1 MAGLNGLPSELI
13 ANIFTFLNDA
23 DVFATRQTCHAIER
37 ASIAHFGHRFFRKI
51 GFMITTPSLN
61 TLTSISNHKDLQK
74 YIQHLWFNPDCFT
87 FIRPDCAP
95 DPQDEPPNPSEPD
108 SILQLLSPSDRK
120 SYTAYQT
127 VKRDHSRLLHACGK
141 ELQQVLTVIFATL
154 PNLKIIGM
162 RRSEDHAPWG
172 WKALKHAVGQDPRE
186 LGPPPSGPSNS
197 LSAPTKLFLA
207 IINSVAA
214 TDIKLRRF
222 YTDAIEIDNV
232 RPELLTQDTLNKACG
247 SIWYLELNVSRA
259 WLMQR
264 SATNP
269 YSRVTDEENYGEGL
283 VKLLKATTE
292 LREIGLQIF
301 PSLQQGYKPEMRAR
315 GKLETW
321 RKSMEYLCMRNV
333 VLNVQLLN
341 LTRVKLE
348 KLITSPDML
357 VQFLQPSAENLT
369 SLKLQDIRLLSDDD
383 NPKPWRTFFA
393 FLLDYCPKLDFLLFY
408 HLLYDGGGV
417 YFVKG
422 APESQ
427 PVDPDTLGR
436 IAQDNGAFRPYE
448 HITLQVSGREE
459 VKVKLGEVV
468 EGHYYDQAGYS
479 YELDEGEWH
488 TDTSDEEW

>member
-1 MAGLNGLPSELI
+1 MAGLSGLPSELI
-13 ANIFTFLNDA
+13 AHIFTFLDDA

-51 GFMITTPSLN
+51 GFMITSPSLD
-61 TLTSISNHKDLQK
+61 TLTSISKHEDLRK
-74 YIQHLWFNPDCFT
+74 YIQHVWFNPDCFT

-108 SILQLLSPSDRK
+108 SILQLLSPGDRK
-120 SYTAYQT
+120 SYMAYQT
-127 VKRDHSRLLHACGK
+127 VKEDHSQLLHACGK
-141 ELQQVLTVIFATL
+141 ELQQTLTTIFATL

-172 WKALKHAVGQDPRE
+172 WKALKSAVGQDPRE

-207 IINSVAA
+207 IVNAVAV
-214 TDIKLRRF
+214 TEIRLRRF

-232 RPELLTQDTLNKACG
+232 RPECITQDTLSKACG

-264 SATNP
+264 SAHT
-269 YSRVTDEENYGEGL
+269 YSRVTDEDNYGDGL

-301 PSLQQGYKPEMRAR
+301 PSLQQGYKPELRAR

-321 RKSMEYLCMRNV
+321 RKTMSYLCMQNV
-333 VLNVQLLN
+333 VRNVQLLN

-348 KLITSPDML
+348 KIITSPDML
-357 VQFLQPSAENLT
+357 VRFLQPSAEKVT
-369 SLKLQDIRLLSDDD
+369 SLKLRDIRLLSDSD

-393 FLLDYCPKLDFLLFY
+393 FLLDSCPKLDFLLFY
-408 HLLYDGGGV
+408 HLLHDNGGV

-422 APESQ
+422 IPQ
-427 PVDPDTLGR
+427 PHPVDTDMLGR
-436 IAQDNGAFRPYE
+436 LAPGNGAFRPYE
-448 HITLQVSGREE
+448 HITLQVSGQEQVR
-459 VKVKLGEVV
+459 VNLGQVV
-468 EGHYYDQAGYS
+468 DEHYYDQPGYS
-479 YELDEGEWH
+479 YELDDGEWH

>member
-1 MAGLNGLPSELI
+1 MTGLSGLPSELI
-13 ANIFTFLNDA
+13 AHIFTFLDDT
-23 DVFATRQTCHAIER
+23 DVLATRQTCHAIER

-61 TLTSISNHKDLQK
+61 TLASISNHEDLQK

-95 DPQDEPPNPSEPD
+95 DAQDEPPNPSEPD

-120 SYTAYQT
+120 SYVAYQT
-127 VKRDHSRLLHACGK
+127 VKQDHSHLLHACGK
-141 ELQQVLTVIFATL
+141 ELQQILTGIFATL

-172 WKALKHAVGQDPRE
+172 WKALKSAVGQDPRE
-186 LGPPPSGPSNS
+186 LGPPPSWASKS

-207 IINSVAA
+207 IVNSVAA

-222 YTDAIEIDNV
+222 YTDAIEVDNV
-232 RPELLTQDTLNKACG
+232 RPEFLTQDTLDKACG

-264 SATNP
+264 SANT

-301 PSLQQGYKPEMRAR
+301 PSLQQGYKPELRAR
-315 GKLETW
+315 GKVETW
-321 RKSMEYLCMRNV
+321 RKTMSYLCMQNV
-333 VLNVQLLN
+333 VEHVNLLN

-357 VQFLQPSAENLT
+357 VQFLQPCAEKLT
-369 SLKLQDIRLLSDDD
+369 SIKLRDIRLLSDDD

-393 FLLDYCPKLDFLLFY
+393 FLLDSCPKLDFLLFY
-408 HLLYDGGGV
+408 HLLHEGGGV
-417 YFVKG
+417 AFVQG
-422 APESQ
+422 QQ
-427 PVDPDTLGR
+427 PVPGGMSVAERLASGH
-436 IAQDNGAFRPYE
+436 GAFRPYE
-448 HITLQVSGREE
+448 DITLQVSGVEE
-459 VKVKLGEVV
+459 VKGKLEEVV
-468 EGHYYDQAGYS
+468 EGHWYDQAGYS

>member
-1 MAGLNGLPSELI
+1 MTELSALPSELI
-13 ANIFTFLNDA
+13 AHIFTFLNDA
-23 DVFATRQTCHAIER
+23 DVFATRQACHAVER

-51 GFMITTPSLN
+51 GFMLTTPSLN
-61 TLTSISNHKDLQK
+61 TLASISNHKDLQK

-120 SYTAYQT
+120 SYVAYQT
-127 VKRDHSRLLHACGK
+127 VKQDHSRLLHACGK
-141 ELQQVLTVIFATL
+141 ELQQTLTVIFATL

-172 WKALKHAVGQDPRE
+172 WKALKSAVGQDPRE
-186 LGPPPSGPSNS
+186 LGPPPSGPSSS

-207 IINSVAA
+207 LVNAVAA
-214 TDIKLRRF
+214 TDLKLRRF

-232 RPELLTQDTLNKACG
+232 RPEFLTQNTLNKTCA

-264 SATNP
+264 SSAKT
-269 YSRVTDEENYGEGL
+269 YSQVTDEGNYGEGL
-283 VKLLKATTE
+283 VKLLNATME

-301 PSLQQGYKPEMRAR
+301 PSLQQGYKPELRAR

-321 RKSMEYLCMRNV
+321 RKTMSYLCMRNV
-333 VLNVQLLN
+333 VLNVKMED

-348 KLITSPDML
+348 KLVTSPDML
-357 VQFLQPSAENLT
+357 VRFLQSSARSLT
-369 SLKLQDIRLLSDDD
+369 SLKLRDVRLLSDDD
-383 NPKPWRTFFA
+383 NPKPWRTLFA
-393 FLLDYCPKLDFLLFY
+393 FLLDSCPELNFLLFY
-408 HLLYDGGGV
+408 HLLHDGGGV

-422 APESQ
+422 VPQSQ
-427 PVDPDTLGR
+427 PVDPGTLGR
-436 IAQDNGAFRPYE
+436 LALDNGAFRPYE
-448 HITLQVSGREE
+448 HIALQVSGVEE
-459 VKVKLGEVV
+459 VRGKLEEVV
-468 EGHYYDQAGYS
+468 EGHWYDQAGYS